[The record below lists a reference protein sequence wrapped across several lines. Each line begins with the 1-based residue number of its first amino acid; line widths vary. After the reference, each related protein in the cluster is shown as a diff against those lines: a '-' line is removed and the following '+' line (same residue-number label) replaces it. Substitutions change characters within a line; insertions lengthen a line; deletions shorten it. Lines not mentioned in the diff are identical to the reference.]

1 MAAPEPNHH
10 HDPNVARLVE
20 AFANDDQAS
29 FYLLVVN
36 TRVLYALSQ
45 VEDLWQRVDD
55 EGEVQSIVYTH
66 FLKRWP
72 RIRAGALAS
81 AGGVAGYLIES
92 IRNALRDALRKK
104 ERRAK
109 RERSLIRRLDNRGN
123 EAEAVAD
130 TGGSALDWAIVN
142 EQMRAIENVSAD
154 PELARFGAVFKLKM
168 LMRRPLDEL
177 ERFTLN
183 PDEAAWMADE
193 DEDHPHPREAGRVAA
208 WLVRLRRS
216 DPAAQR
222 FKPTS
227 KVIVR
232 MLGMVRS
239 STDPAI
245 VKEKAN
251 VFDQWFRRA
260 KVKLGKNQQD

>member
-1 MAAPEPNHH
+1 MAAPESSHH
-10 HDPNVARLVE
+10 QDPNVARLVE
-20 AFANDDQAS
+20 AFAADDQAA

-45 VEDLWQRVDD
+45 VEELWQRVDD

-66 FLKRWP
+66 FLKRWA

-81 AGGVAGYLIES
+81 PGGVAGYLIES

-109 RERSLIRRLDNRGN
+109 RERSLIGRLDERGN

-130 TGGSALDWAIVN
+130 TGGSALDWAIHN
-142 EQMRAIENVSAD
+142 EQMREIQAVSAD

-168 LMRRPLDEL
+168 MMRRPLDEL
-177 ERFTLN
+177 DRFGLN
-183 PDEAAWMADE
+183 SDEAAWLADD
-193 DEDHPHPREAGRVAA
+193 DEDHPHPRPAGRVAR
-208 WLVRLRRS
+208 WLVRLRRM
-216 DPAAQR
+216 DPSGQR

-227 KVIVR
+227 KVLVR
-232 MLGMVRS
+232 MLGMVRAG
-239 STDPAI
+239 TVAQT

-260 KVKLGKNQQD
+260 KVKLGKGAV